1 MHTYV
6 AKGVL

>member
-6 AKGVL
+6 A